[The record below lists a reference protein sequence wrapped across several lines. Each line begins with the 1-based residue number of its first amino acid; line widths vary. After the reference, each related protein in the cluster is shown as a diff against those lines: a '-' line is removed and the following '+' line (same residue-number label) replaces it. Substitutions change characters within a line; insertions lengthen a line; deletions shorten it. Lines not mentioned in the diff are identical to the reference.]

1 MKSYIFLIFASLF
14 ILNIVSSSF
23 AAINDEVKTENDA
36 LANVVILNFINKSNL
51 RRYKYLSASFSEA
64 MRSTFNKLF
73 TYKRVNN
80 TKTHKTLQQI
90 LQKSKKKW
98 HQIKLINIKALAERE
113 KLDVVIY
120 GEYIRLKTKKK
131 HKIDRIKITTKI
143 YFSFLDEEITLNTRV
158 SKLDHSIF
166 SVMKK
171 IAKSS
176 VGNIHKHIDFTA
188 ANDEENQNISPVL
201 VIPINQNIKI
211 DGFEAE
217 LEYMRS
223 QLDRNF
229 TAKISL
235 VDRYIREKID
245 VNIRTPKEKKKLL
258 SKLVRATRIKQMIQ
272 ISTDGNLFKM
282 NLIARRK
289 PVKTITYPIS
299 ASEQIK
305 HGYIRETANFF
316 NLKGKG
322 VKTATKK
329 RKSLILVLPKLNTS
343 SEDEQEKKQTDTEI
357 NHIKKIIHD
366 YYNARI
372 LFLTDYIK
380 HDIFLAMPSDAKQ
393 DLLKSLIKKYKI
405 HRLLKVKMEAGLIT
419 TKVIVNYKFKR
430 QFTYSI
436 EASNAI
442 KKVNFQKMAYT
453 LGLKKATIV
462 RRGKSAF
469 KISALQKMQK
479 NNDKTTSKHSLS
491 QKLKKSDSTTK
502 LNPNW
507 KNVIYEIG
515 LNPFYQLSWTS
526 FADVHLFNYLGG
538 GLTLYS
544 RISINQIQRLFTKS
558 GTLNQPTK
566 KLGGWWSALHLGASF
581 TSVYSQLD
589 TPSHNSFLQNYLF
602 SFELS
607 YLYPIT
613 KTWRLGLGVR
623 PGFYLGYLSSNNGVL
638 SNNVQFRNIALPITL
653 EVNYLINSSLILN
666 IGLSENLYD
675 LTSNSFIHGVGILVG
690 FSWGLG

>member
-1 MKSYIFLIFASLF
+1 MKLYIFLIFISLF
-14 ILNIVSSSF
+14 ILNIFSLSF
-23 AAINDEVKTENDA
+23 AAVNDEAKTKNDA
-36 LANVVILNFINKSNL
+36 LASVVILNFINKSNL
-51 RRYKYLSASFSEA
+51 RQYEYLSAGFSEA
-64 MRSTFNKLF
+64 MRSTLNTLF
-73 TYKRVNN
+73 TYTQVNN
-80 TKTHKTLQQI
+80 TETHKTLQQI
-90 LQKSKKKW
+90 LQKSKQKW
-98 HQIKLINIKALAERE
+98 HQIKLINIKALAEQE
-113 KLDVVIY
+113 KLDVIIY

-131 HKIDRIKITTKI
+131 DEINHIKITTKI

-158 SKLDHSIF
+158 SKLDHSIS

-188 ANDEENQNISPVL
+188 TKDEKNQRISPVL
-201 VIPINQNIKI
+201 VIPINQNIKM

-217 LEYMRS
+217 LKYMRS

-235 VDRYIREKID
+235 IDYYMRKKID
-245 VNIRTPKEKKKLL
+245 VNIQTPKEKRKIL
-258 SKLVRATRIKQMIQ
+258 STLVRTRRIKQMIQ
-272 ISTDGNLFKM
+272 ISTNGNLFKM
-282 NLIARRK
+282 TLITRGR
-289 PVKTITYPIS
+289 PVKMITYRIN

-305 HGYIRETANFF
+305 YGYAKETANFF
-316 NLKGKG
+316 KLKAKG

-329 RKSLILVLPKLNTS
+329 KNSVILILPQLNTPS
-343 SEDEQEKKQTDTEI
+343 GDEQENKQTDIEI
-357 NHIKKIIHD
+357 NHIKKAIADHYDVQMLFFTEHLKKNI
-366 YYNARI
+366 
-372 LFLTDYIK
+372 FLT
-380 HDIFLAMPSDAKQ
+380 MPSDTKK
-393 DLLKSLIKKYKI
+393 DFLKSLIKKDKI
-405 HRLLKVKMEAGLIT
+405 HKFLKVKMEAGLIT

-436 EASNAI
+436 GASNAI

-453 LGLKKATIV
+453 LGLKKENVI
-462 RRGKSAF
+462 RRGKTAF
-469 KISALQKMQK
+469 KISALQKI
-479 NNDKTTSKHSLS
+479 
-491 QKLKKSDSTTK
+491 KKSDSTTK
-502 LNPNW
+502 LNRNW
-507 KNVIYEIG
+507 QNIIYEVG
-515 LNPFYQLSWTS
+515 LNPFYQLSWAS
-526 FADVHLFNYLGG
+526 FSDVHLLSHFGG

-566 KLGGWWSALHLGASF
+566 KFGGWLSALHLGASF
-581 TSVYSQLD
+581 TPVYSQSD
-589 TPSHNSFLQNYLF
+589 TPLQNNFLQNYLF

-613 KTWRLGLGVR
+613 KTWRLGLGFR
-623 PGFYLGYLSSNNGVL
+623 PGFYLAYLSSNNGVFTK
-638 SNNVQFRNIALPITL
+638 NVQFRNIVLPITL

-666 IGLSENLYD
+666 VGLSENLYG